1 MNPYSSFYSEKGFLA
16 KRRCGTVGNLVYLR
30 YIGLLHKGQVTPRPL
45 PASLFLLP
53 HAHRCLWC
61 PLIFVVTP
69 PAGCCVENINTFNFI
84 LI

>member
-53 HAHRCLWC
+53 HAHRCLLVPTHLC
-61 PLIFVVTP
+61 CDSTP
-69 PAGCCVENINTFNFI
+69 CGLLC
-84 LI
+84 